1 MLNDK
6 ITNWHDREMNHMKGW
21 KEWGIVKYL
30 TTNPTYVANP
40 EFAFGIVRK
49 MALKNNLQYE
59 HILEFLQKHPA
70 WNQVIFTVENIGNV
84 NGLFLEHVREVGVLT
99 QKRGSKETFKEHNI
113 KCAIHGKGVAKVSHM
128 TDAGVKIAEVPLGV
142 DLIVRGSGSPDRR
155 PLLSM
160 NIEGS
165 TVRHKF
171 LGEADA
177 KPNLDA
183 NNDKLLRREAA
194 WEEDEV
200 SEGSSTSLE
209 ETFNKDDDVV
219 TMLLRGETLTNF

>member
-1 MLNDK
+1 
-6 ITNWHDREMNHMKGW
+6 MNHMKDW
-21 KEWGIVKYL
+21 KPYGIVEYITKE
-30 TTNPTYVANP
+30 PIYVANP

-49 MALKNNLQYE
+49 MAAKNKLHYNN
-59 HILEFLQKHPA
+59 IVKFLQQHPA
-70 WNQVIFTVENIGNV
+70 WNQVIFTVENMQNV
-84 NGLFLEHVREVGVLT
+84 NGSFLEQVRETGVLT

-113 KCAIHGKGVAKVSHM
+113 QFAIHGKGVAKVATM
-128 TDAGVKIAEVPLGV
+128 TEAGIKTVEVPLGV
-142 DLIVRGSGSPDRR
+142 DLIVRGRGSPDRR

-177 KPNLDA
+177 EPNLEA

-194 WEEDEV
+194 WEDDDEV
-200 SEGSSTSLE
+200 SEGSSTTLE
-209 ETFNKDDDVV
+209 ATLSEDDDVIA
-219 TMLLRGETLTNF
+219 MLLRGETLSNF